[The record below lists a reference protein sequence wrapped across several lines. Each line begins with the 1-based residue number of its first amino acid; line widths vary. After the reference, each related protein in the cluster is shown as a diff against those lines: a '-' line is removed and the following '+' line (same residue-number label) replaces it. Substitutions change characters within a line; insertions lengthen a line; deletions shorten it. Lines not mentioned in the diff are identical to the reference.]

1 MRLILVRHGE
11 THMNREGRVQGI
23 SDAPLNQRGRDQ
35 AAALGDR
42 LRSFEPAIIYSS
54 PLSRA
59 FETATAIA
67 QRTCQQVAPIEDL
80 RELDVGD
87 LDGLAGAELMDRY
100 PDFMKQ
106 WMTDVAPLEMPG
118 GESIAALQER
128 AWATVEQ
135 LAEKHPEQKVIAVSH
150 NFLIQSILLKVLG
163 LELNSFRK
171 VRQDLAAISV
181 LEMNE
186 REPVLITMNDRCHWT
201 EDADG

>member
-11 THMNREGRVQGI
+11 TDMNLEGRVQGI
-23 SDAPLNQRGRDQ
+23 SDAPLNETGRDQ
-35 AAALGDR
+35 ASALGSR
-42 LRSFEPAIIYSS
+42 LRSFAPDGIYSS

-59 FETATAIA
+59 FETAKAIA
-67 QRTCQQVAPIEDL
+67 QHGDLSVVQVEDL

-87 LDGLAGAELMDRY
+87 LDGLTGSELRDGY

-128 AWATVEQ
+128 AWATVER

-150 NFLIQSILLKVLG
+150 NFLIQSILLRVLG
-163 LELNSFRK
+163 LELTSFRK
-171 VRQDLAAISV
+171 VRQDLAAVSI

-186 REPVLITMNDRCHWT
+186 RGPVLITMNDRCHWT
-201 EDADG
+201 EDTGG